1 MARFGSGD
9 PSSEEVRQ
17 EEVRKSEPK
26 PVPVPEPVIPDG
38 TRTVEIPLS
47 QTRRVE
53 RRNPDVADAPKETKT
68 IVKAEWGYGGVWRD
82 VTDAVARSASLS
94 DLAVTNANLGCDPCP
109 GVRKQLA
116 LTLSDGQKKVFLE
129 GETCDLKAIE
139 LQEKTAGPGNK
150 IDLSGCLEELRGQNP
165 VMYQEFF
172 ERNCLGVLPKHV
184 EGRRIV
190 DVGANYGFFG
200 LQARSLGSLSVL
212 AVEPD
217 EHNFSI
223 LTKNSMGRDIT
234 PMRCAV
240 MQHGVRRIRLIDS
253 KGISK
258 SLPDADGSAEAR
270 TLNEVLA
277 WMPPEDDDMVLKIDV
292 EGGEYDILLG
302 ASGRDLRRFSYMFV
316 DTHQVPHLENRQGRT
331 AAFLEEY
338 LGVLGFE
345 VEKRQNLFNWGE
357 GKYEAIPN
365 QHSWLLRRK

>member
-1 MARFGSGD
+1 M
-9 PSSEEVRQ
+9 
-17 EEVRKSEPK
+17 
-26 PVPVPEPVIPDG
+26 PEG

-47 QTRRVE
+47 QTRKVE
-53 RRNPDVADAPKETKT
+53 HKEPAVADATKAMGT
-68 IVKAEWGYGGVWRD
+68 IRTAEWGYGGVWRD
-82 VTDAVARSASLS
+82 VTAAVARFAASN
-94 DLAVTNANLGCDPCP
+94 DFAVTNANLGCDPCP
-109 GVRKQLA
+109 GVRKQMV
-116 LTLSDGQKKVFLE
+116 LTLADGQRKVFLE
-129 GETCDLKAIE
+129 GETCDIKAVE
-139 LQEKTAGPGNK
+139 CPKNTDSPDGR
-150 IDLSGCLEELRGQNP
+150 IDMSGCLDELRKQNP

-212 AVEPD
+212 AIEPD
-217 EHNFSI
+217 EHNFSV
-223 LTKNSMGRDIT
+223 LTRNSVGRDIT

-253 KGISK
+253 RGISK
-258 SLPDADGSAEAR
+258 SLPDAGGSVEAR
-270 TLNEVLA
+270 TLHEVLA

-302 ASGRDLRRFSYMFV
+302 ASGRDLRRFAYVFV

-338 LGVLGFE
+338 LGMLGFE
-345 VEKRQNLFNWGE
+345 MEKRQDLFNWGE